1 MIWYLTVMLTYA
13 GLNESKLT
21 KWQEH
26 SFDDDRTCHLFLS
39 TNKVALVDSLLER
52 FRNENGNTLTSFEFY
67 CQGETIVLQE
77 V

>member
-13 GLNESKLT
+13 ELDSSRLT

-26 SFDDDRTCHLFLS
+26 SFDDDQACHLFLNN
-39 TNKVALVDSLLER
+39 NKVILVDSLLAK
-52 FRNENGNTLTSFEFY
+52 FRNIDGNTLTNFEFY
-67 CQGETIVLQE
+67 CHGETILLQD